1 MVEIPSYAAG
11 LIAFGFMFLLT
22 GVMFLILREERDKSI
37 PPLNPLGP
45 TDVVKFENPLSSSD
59 APYLAIITLVAVE
72 LVLNALVVVGVLQ
85 GMGSIAIGT
94 MLALAAFIAAALLG
108 VYRSAFMSEAF
119 TRKPRLETIA
129 TRAFGRVREVNADE

>member
-1 MVEIPSYAAG
+1 
-11 LIAFGFMFLLT
+11 
-22 GVMFLILREERDKSI
+22 
-37 PPLNPLGP
+37 
-45 TDVVKFENPLSSSD
+45 
-59 APYLAIITLVAVE
+59 
-72 LVLNALVVVGVLQ
+72 LVVVGVLQ

-119 TRKPRLETIA
+119 IRKPRLETIA